1 MINALDVRV
10 DHTATR
16 PVATVKTA
24 MCVTVIVAYK
34 DFYV

>member
-1 MINALDVRV
+1 MINALDVPV
-10 DHTATR
+10 GHTATR
-16 PVATVKTA
+16 PVATVTTV